1 MQLMDIMWVPNPLS
15 IPHDHLETMSSPLQ
29 VSPPQGA
36 KHHLSRLDDGHNTA
50 RPGKCAVL
58 NLTDVGIIPIL
69 SKSWFRGSD
78 TMKWYINELWEIVI
92 LQELG
97 KQWWWLWWRQLSSDR
112 LLKSCSLSIATWV
125 YWLSAQKIL
134 NQQTVFCLISMGG
147 LVSQTESICRSSSA
161 RGSARAFS
169 RSAGGLAREM
179 FQMFPARSFY
189 RSWLP
194 QKAKT
199 ALFSMQTYLFRC
211 HIAFT
216 GARRVDTPGW
226 LTFPSDKCSYLSTSQ
241 IKSSLTHDS
250 IAEHRSISS
259 ETETIRNNI
268 NYENSLDEQ
277 QKNTEEHHSS
287 LLRLAARHSCICCV
301 LGLQ

>member
-1 MQLMDIMWVPNPLS
+1 MMMALMAS
-15 IPHDHLETMSSPLQ
+15 
-29 VSPPQGA
+29 A
-36 KHHLSRLDDGHNTA
+36 
-50 RPGKCAVL
+50 
-58 NLTDVGIIPIL
+58 
-69 SKSWFRGSD
+69 F
-78 TMKWYINELWEIVI
+78 KWSAPEKLFFEHCCLVH
-92 LQELG
+92 
-97 KQWWWLWWRQLSSDR
+97 
-112 LLKSCSLSIATWV
+112 
-125 YWLSAQKIL
+125 WLSAQKIL

-199 ALFSMQTYLFRC
+199 VLFSMETYLFRC

-226 LTFPSDKCSYLSTSQ
+226 LTFPRDKCSYLSTSQ
-241 IKSSLTHDS
+241 IKSPLTHDS

-259 ETETIRNNI
+259 ETKTIRNNI
-268 NYENSLDEQ
+268 NYANSLDEQ
-277 QKNTEEHHSS
+277 QKNTEKRHSS